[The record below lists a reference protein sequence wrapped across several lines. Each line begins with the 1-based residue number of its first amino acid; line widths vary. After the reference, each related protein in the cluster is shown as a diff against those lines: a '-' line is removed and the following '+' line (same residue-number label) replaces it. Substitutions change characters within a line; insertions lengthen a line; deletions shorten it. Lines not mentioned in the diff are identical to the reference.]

1 MLFFQSVIALCF
13 SQDPVVSGPQVG
25 EKLAPFKVRLVL
37 GEKAGKQAEFAVAGH
52 TGPQLLIFVHE
63 VNRQTVALTR
73 VLANYGQSR
82 AKDGVATGVV
92 WLGDDVTETENNIN
106 RMKHALAEKAPTG
119 ISLDGREGP
128 GAYGLNRKASL
139 TILVG
144 NKNLVTANFALVQP
158 SLQADLPKV
167 LAALVKEAGG
177 KVPTLAEIEG
187 RTEAMRP
194 NQPARQ
200 DPNLRPLL
208 GPVIRKD
215 AKPEDVEKA
224 AMALEEY
231 IKENAAARTEVGRI
245 ANTIVNS
252 GKLQDYGTPK
262 AQEILKDWAK
272 KYGAKPPERGNRGDQ
287 P

>member
-1 MLFFQSVIALCF
+1 M
-13 SQDPVVSGPQVG
+13 
-25 EKLAPFKVRLVL
+25 
-37 GEKAGKQAEFAVAGH
+37 
-52 TGPQLLIFVHE
+52 
-63 VNRQTVALTR
+63 
-73 VLANYGQSR
+73 
-82 AKDGVATGVV
+82 
-92 WLGDDVTETENNIN
+92 
-106 RMKHALAEKAPTG
+106 
-119 ISLDGREGP
+119 
-128 GAYGLNRKASL
+128 
-139 TILVG
+139 
-144 NKNLVTANFALVQP
+144 TANFALVQP

-224 AMALEEY
+224 AMAVEEY

-272 KYGAKPPERGNRGDQ
+272 KYGAKPPERGNRGGQ

>member
-1 MLFFQSVIALCF
+1 MLVTVLCGFFCL

-25 EKLAPFKVRLVL
+25 EKIVPFKVRLVL
-37 GEKAGKQAEFAVAGH
+37 GEKTGKETEFALPSHA
-52 TGPQLLIFVHE
+52 GPQLLIFVHE

-73 VLANYGQSR
+73 VLGNYSQSR
-82 AKDGVATGVV
+82 AKDGVATAVV

-139 TILVG
+139 TILVANQ
-144 NKNLVTANFALVQP
+144 NKVTANFALVQP
-158 SLQADLPKV
+158 SLQADLPKI

-187 RTEAMRP
+187 RNEAMRP
-194 NQPARQ
+194 NQPPRQ

-224 AMALEEY
+224 AQAVEEY
-231 IKENAAARTEVGRI
+231 IKENETARKEVGRI
-245 ANTIVNS
+245 ATTIVNS

-262 AQEILKDWAK
+262 AQDILREWAK
-272 KYGAKPPERGNRGDQ
+272 KYGAKPAEGGNRGGSR
-287 P
+287 

>member
-1 MLFFQSVIALCF
+1 MSTLWPLIALCLH
-13 SQDPVVSGPQVG
+13 QDPIVSGPQVG
-25 EKLAPFKVRLVL
+25 EKIVPFQVRLVL
-37 GEKAGKQAEFAVAGH
+37 GEKAGKEAEFARASH
-52 TGPQLLIFVHE
+52 QGPQLLIFVHE

-73 VLANYGQSR
+73 VLANYAQSR

-128 GAYGLNRKASL
+128 GSYGLNRKASL
-139 TILVG
+139 TILVA
-144 NKNLVTANFALVQP
+144 NKNQVTANFPLVQP

-187 RTEAMRP
+187 NTEAMRP

-208 GPVIRKD
+208 SPVIRRD
-215 AKPEDVEKA
+215 AQPEDVEKA
-224 AMALEEY
+224 AMAVEEY
-231 IKENAAARTEVGRI
+231 IRENAAARTEVGRI
-245 ANTIVNS
+245 ATTIVNS
-252 GKLQDYGTPK
+252 GKLENYGTAK
-262 AQEILKDWAK
+262 AQEILRGWAK
-272 KYGAKPPERGNRGDQ
+272 KYGAKPADPGTPGK
-287 P
+287 